1 MQTQDHVLKQDIG
14 LVENGNMIK
23 LIDILNEGA
32 YDSMTRTV
40 VTAIMKYWKSKYT
53 GKQGELELT
62 DNFVLTDAKGR
73 QFDFD
78 LSATLKVKENEEST
92 YLVDGGVD
100 QKVDPPYLGVT
111 IQVDP
116 RNLPQMWEEIYFDLI
131 DLVRHEI
138 EHLTQEGIN
147 AVFSKEMASDMRRR
161 NQIIKGKLPKAE
173 YFKLKREVDA
183 MLQGLYLKA
192 KKTKTPFK
200 DVISDYFDKV
210 GLDTQERQ
218 DILDLWSTRLKA
230 LNLPPIQ

>member
-1 MQTQDHVLKQDIG
+1 
-14 LVENGNMIK
+14 MIK
-23 LIDILNEGA
+23 LIDILNEGT

-73 QFDFD
+73 DFDFD
-78 LSATLKVKENEEST
+78 LSATLKVEENEEST
-92 YLVDGGVD
+92 YLVDGGVN
-100 QKVDPPYLGVT
+100 QKDNPPYLEVT

-116 RNLPQMWEEIYFDLI
+116 RNLPQMWEEIYFDLT
-131 DLVRHEI
+131 DLVRHEL
-138 EHLTQEGIN
+138 EHLTQAGIN
-147 AVFSKEMASDMRRR
+147 AVFSKEMASDTRRR
-161 NQIIKGKLPKAE
+161 NRINKGELPKAE

-192 KKTKTPFK
+192 KKTRIPFK
-200 DVISDYFDKV
+200 DVISNYFDKV
-210 GLDTQERQ
+210 GLDPQERQ
-218 DILDLWSTRLKA
+218 DILNVWSTRLKA